1 MVDVVGIDHVCIG
14 TDTKLTPG
22 NGPGGPDGAAQ
33 KKGGGP
39 AQKKG
44 GGEARKKGGGPGGGR
59 MGGGTTNQA
68 WADQKVGFY
77 HAVINEMLKQS
88 FGNAKSA
95 SLVAVTSA
103 AYSMRPR
110 PVTIEVA

>member
-22 NGPGGPDGAAQ
+22 NGPGGPGGA
-33 KKGGGP
+33 